1 MLPKAVESTVV
12 ERHETKAF
20 KVGVA
25 EMNGFRA
32 SMEDAHI
39 IHMKETWGFFGVF
52 DGHGGDQCS
61 AFVEHTL
68 VERFEAGGCPE
79 DDETIREM
87 MFSVDKE
94 FLDTDMGSGS
104 TATMC
109 IVHKPAGG
117 EKHKL
122 RVINAGDSRVLLGRR
137 DGTIVDG
144 GGTDQGLTTD
154 HKPNYPSERERIYRC
169 GGFVE
174 EAEGGCARVNGDLAV
189 SRGFGDREYKKSGGP
204 HPKDHPVT
212 IDPEITHLD
221 CDDADFLMLVC
232 DGVSEGDFSNPEVV
246 KYAAEIMAENDWDP
260 GVACKMVCHRAV
272 DRNSKDNITC
282 MIVMFDGK
290 EVKEKS
296 VEFNPG
302 PITEHNG
309 FITAYK
315 AIAAKANFT
324 LAEAIEKRYDIM
336 PEDEREK
343 LVGDGPEP
351 PPRTSYGEGDERT
364 EWFKRKAAK
373 LDNPQDSPGGDGQ
386 NELLRLLGQLNS
398 RPGGT
403 DQLRAILENRGGPGG
418 DPGGGNADPGI
429 L

>member
-12 ERHETKAF
+12 ERHETQAF

-61 AFVEHTL
+61 AYVEKVLTDKL
-68 VERFEAGGCPE
+68 EKAGCPE
-79 DDETIREM
+79 DDDAIRQM
-87 MFSVDKE
+87 LFSTDKE

-109 IVHKPAGG
+109 IVHKPVNGG
-117 EKHKL
+117 KHKL
-122 RVINAGDSRVLLGRR
+122 CVINAGDSRVLLGRR

-174 EAEGGCARVNGDLAV
+174 EQEGGCARVNGDLAV
-189 SRGFGDREYKKSGGP
+189 SRGFGDREYKKTGGP
-204 HPKDHPVT
+204 DPRDHPVT
-212 IDPEITHLD
+212 IDPEINHLD
-221 CDDADFLMLVC
+221 CDEADFLMLVC
-232 DGVSEGDFSNPEVV
+232 DGVSEGDFPNPEVV
-246 KYAAEIMAENDWDP
+246 KYAAEVMAENDWDP
-260 GVACKMVCHRAV
+260 GVAAKMICHRAV

-282 MIVMFDGK
+282 MIVHLSGK
-290 EVKEKS
+290 ENKDKT

-315 AIAAKANFT
+315 AIAAKAGYT
-324 LAEAIEKRYDIM
+324 LAEAIEKRYDEIM
-336 PEDEREK
+336 TDEEREK

-351 PPRTSYGEGDERT
+351 PSAKGEERS
-364 EWFKRKAAK
+364 EWFKKRAGKF
-373 LDNPQDSPGGDGQ
+373 DSACQESAGGGPGGGEQ
-386 NELLRLLGQLNS
+386 NDLFRLLGQLQN
-398 RPGGT
+398 GGGGGA
-403 DQLRAILENRGGPGG
+403 DQLRAILQNRPGAG
-418 DPGGGNADPGI
+418 DPSSGV
-429 L
+429 